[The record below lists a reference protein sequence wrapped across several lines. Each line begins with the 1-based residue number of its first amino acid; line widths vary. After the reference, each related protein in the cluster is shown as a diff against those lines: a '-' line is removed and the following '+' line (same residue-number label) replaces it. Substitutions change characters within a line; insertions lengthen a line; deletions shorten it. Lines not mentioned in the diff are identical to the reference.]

1 MDDWA
6 VSHYLPLEKFVIKTF
21 INCAQ
26 VEWKGIMYLDSLNYK
41 YSLVQRE
48 RKNREDYFQLSKPVQ
63 TYTQKQSFTLSI
75 ENSNYIHFEC
85 IGVGTV
91 LFPKNCKYK

>member
-1 MDDWA
+1 MDNWA
-6 VSHYLPLEKFVIKTF
+6 FSHYLPLEKFVIKTF

-48 RKNREDYFQLSKPVQ
+48 
-63 TYTQKQSFTLSI
+63 
-75 ENSNYIHFEC
+75 
-85 IGVGTV
+85 
-91 LFPKNCKYK
+91 